1 MLLKLFEH
9 ISGLKLNNTI
19 YQGMW
24 LGQSQYSMAKPFG
37 ILWPEK
43 TIRI

>member
-1 MLLKLFEH
+1 
-9 ISGLKLNNTI
+9 
-19 YQGMW
+19 MW

-43 TIRI
+43 AIRILGVYVGHNQTEVEEDN